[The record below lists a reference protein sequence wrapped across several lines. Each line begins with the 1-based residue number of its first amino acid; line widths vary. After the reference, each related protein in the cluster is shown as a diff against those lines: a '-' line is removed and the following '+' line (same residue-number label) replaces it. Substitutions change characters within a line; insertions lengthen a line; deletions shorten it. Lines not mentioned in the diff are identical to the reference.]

1 MRRVF
6 SSFAHLHLA
15 ARLGISLLL
24 VLFAA
29 IALAPAAGPQK
40 QIKSDVRIAGL
51 NVAGLDVGQARQRV
65 RAAFRQPV
73 KFRFGKLRWQVAPER
88 LGAEPLVEDAVSRA
102 LDADEGE
109 NVEVRVAVDKQ
120 QVRRYVAA
128 LERRFGV
135 EMANA
140 GLIGLDAAGAPSIS
154 EERWG
159 RTVRSATMT
168 AAITRSLR
176 NRIRGRLPVVMRS
189 IRPSVTKAGFG
200 PVITINRGSNQLV
213 LFNGSSVVRRFGVAT
228 GTAQYPTP
236 AGTFSIADMQKNPW
250 WRPPDSE
257 WAKDAK
263 PIPPGPGNPLGT
275 RWMGLN
281 VGAVGIHGTP
291 DAASIGYSASH
302 GCIRMRIA
310 NAEWLFERVR
320 VGTPVFIVG
329 S

>member
-6 SSFAHLHLA
+6 SSFAHLHVA

-40 QIKSDVRIAGL
+40 RMKSGVRIAGL
-51 NVAGLDVGQARQRV
+51 NVAGFDVGQARQRV
-65 RAAFRQPV
+65 RAAYQQPV
-73 KFRFGKLRWQVAPER
+73 RFRFGKLRWQVAPER
-88 LGAEPLVEDAVSRA
+88 LGGEPLVEDAVSKA
-102 LDADEGE
+102 LRADEGE
-109 NVEVRVAVDKQ
+109 NVNVRVAVDKQ
-120 QVRRYVAA
+120 QVRRYVDT

-140 GLIGLDAAGAPSIS
+140 SLVGLDAAGRPSIS
-154 EERWG
+154 DERWG

-168 AAITRSLR
+168 AAITRALR
-176 NRIRGRLPVVMRS
+176 TRIRGRLPVVMRS

-200 PVITINRGSNQLV
+200 PVITINRGANQLV
-213 LFNGSSVVRRFGVAT
+213 LFNGSSVVRRFQVAT

-236 AGTFSIADMQKNPW
+236 SGTFSIADMQRNPW

-275 RWMGLN
+275 RWMGLT
-281 VGAVGIHGTP
+281 APLVGIHGTP

-302 GCIRMRIA
+302 GCIRMRIPEA
-310 NAEWLFERVR
+310 TWLFDQVGI
-320 VGTPVFIVG
+320 GTPVVIV
-329 S
+329 

>member
-1 MRRVF
+1 MKRVF

-15 ARLGISLLL
+15 ARLGISLFL

-40 QIKSDVRIAGL
+40 QIKSGVRIAGL
-51 NVAGLDVGQARQRV
+51 NVAGFDVGQARQRV
-65 RAAFRQPV
+65 RTAFAQPV

-88 LGAEPLVEDAVSRA
+88 LGGDALVEDAVSRA
-102 LDADEGE
+102 LRADEGE

-120 QVRRYVAA
+120 KVGRYVDA

-135 EMANA
+135 PMEDAR
-140 GLIGLDAAGAPSIS
+140 LIGLDSSGRPSIS
-154 EERWG
+154 DERWG
-159 RTVRSATMT
+159 RTIRRATMT
-168 AAITRSLR
+168 AAITRALR
-176 NRIRGRLPVVMRS
+176 TRIRGRLPVVMRA

-200 PVITINRGSNQLV
+200 PVIVINRGAKSLT
-213 LFNGSSVVRRFGVAT
+213 LYDGSTVVRNFRVAT
-228 GTAQYPTP
+228 GTAEYPTP

-250 WRPPDSE
+250 WRPPDSD

-275 RWMGLN
+275 RWMGLT
-281 VGAVGIHGTP
+281 APLVGIHGTP

-302 GCIRMRIA
+302 GCIRMHIPEA
-310 NAEWLFERVR
+310 SWLFDHVHI
-320 VGTPVFIVG
+320 GTPVVIV
-329 S
+329 

>member
-40 QIKSDVRIAGL
+40 QIKSGVRIAGL

-65 RAAFRQPV
+65 RAAYAQPV
-73 KFRFGKLRWQVAPER
+73 RFRFCKLRWQVAPER
-88 LGAEPLVEDAVSRA
+88 LGGEALVEDAVSRA
-102 LDADEGE
+102 LQADEGE
-109 NVEVRVAVDKQ
+109 DVDVRVAVDKQ
-120 QVRRYVAA
+120 EVRRYVDA

-135 EMANA
+135 PMENA
-140 GLIGLDAAGAPSIS
+140 SLIGLDAGGRPSIS

-168 AAITRSLR
+168 AAITRALR
-176 NRIRGRLPVVMRS
+176 TRIRGRLPVVMRS
-189 IRPSVTKAGFG
+189 IRPAVTRAGFG
-200 PVITINRGSNQLV
+200 PVITINRGTNQLV
-213 LFNGSSVVRRFGVAT
+213 LFNGSSVVRTFGVAT

-275 RWMGLN
+275 RWMGLT
-281 VGAVGIHGTP
+281 APLVGIHGTP

-302 GCIRMRIA
+302 GCIRMRIPEA
-310 NAEWLFERVR
+310 AWLFDQVSL
-320 VGTPVFIVG
+320 GTPVVIV
-329 S
+329 

>member
-40 QIKSDVRIAGL
+40 QIKSGVRIAGL

-65 RAAFRQPV
+65 RNAYSRPV
-73 KFRFGKLRWQVAPER
+73 RFRFGKLRWQVAPER
-88 LGAEPLVEDAVSRA
+88 LGAEPLVEDAVSSA

-109 NVEVRVAVDKQ
+109 NVDVRVAVDRQ
-120 QVRRYVAA
+120 RVRRYVDA
-128 LERRFGV
+128 LERRFGS

-140 GLIGLDAAGAPSIS
+140 SLIGLDAAGRPSIS

-159 RTVRSATMT
+159 RTVRRATMT
-168 AAITRSLR
+168 AAITRALR
-176 NRIRGRLPVVMRS
+176 TRIRGRLPVVMRS

-213 LFNGSSVVRRFGVAT
+213 LFEGATVVRRFQVAT

-236 AGTFSIADMQKNPW
+236 SGTFSIADMQKNPW

-275 RWMGLN
+275 RWMGLT
-281 VGAVGIHGTP
+281 APLVGIHGTP

-302 GCIRMRIA
+302 GCIRMRIPEA
-310 NAEWLFERVR
+310 TWLFDQVSL
-320 VGTPVFIVG
+320 GTPVVIV
-329 S
+329 